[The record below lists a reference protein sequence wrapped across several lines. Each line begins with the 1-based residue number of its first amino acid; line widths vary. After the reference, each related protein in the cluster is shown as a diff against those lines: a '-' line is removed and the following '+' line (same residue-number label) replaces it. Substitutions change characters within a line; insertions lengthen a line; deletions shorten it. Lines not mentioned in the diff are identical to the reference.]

1 MKTKI
6 EYIFRVDGS
15 DIFYTPETNGGGD
28 YFFPE
33 YLNLVLEN
41 YGRVHHL
48 MEWCS
53 GPGFIGYGMM
63 AANVCDQLTLLDKF
77 EPAVEVAKKTAENSF
92 IKHGLDLIDVETVYH
107 RRVFPRTTIYHSD
120 TCSVLSDHKI
130 DLVVGNPPHFECKED
145 AIKALSK
152 LGGTP
157 LFDNHLSE
165 ILLDANWDAHRDM
178 FNELSTRLS
187 DNGTICLQL
196 HSGGSNVDTFKPMV
210 EEAGLRITAKMES
223 IQYPEIYYMEV
234 QK

>member
-28 YFFPE
+28 YFFGE
-33 YLNLVLEN
+33 YLNLVMEN

-63 AANVCDQLTLLDKF
+63 ACNVCDHLTLLDKF

-92 IKHGLDLIDVETVYH
+92 IKTIDLVDTEKVYH

-120 TCSVLSDHKI
+120 TCSVLSDYKL

-157 LFDNHLSE
+157 LFNDHLSE
-165 ILLDANWDAHRDM
+165 ILLDPNWDAHRDM
-178 FNELSTRLS
+178 FKEVSTRLS

-196 HSGGSNVDTFKPMV
+196 HSGGSSADTFRSMV
-210 EEAGLRITAKMES
+210 EEAGMRITATFNS
-223 IQYPEIYYMEV
+223 VQYDDIYYMEV
-234 QK
+234 KK